1 MKKLSIIATCMALA
15 LSYAFAGCSST
26 ETTASQSDST
36 QASTAA
42 SGAGADSQDASANW
56 YFDLDGVKIFMNA
69 PAAPVLSALGEA
81 KSSYEAPS
89 CAFDGMDVVYSYPG
103 FDLLTFSNGGDAIVS
118 GVVLRDDTVTT
129 VEGLFIG
136 SDTAAVENTYGK
148 VEDGANNIR
157 VQKGNCELLVI
168 LTDGYVS
175 SIQYIAK

>member
-15 LSYAFAGCSST
+15 LSFAFAGCSST
-26 ETTASQSDST
+26 ETTAASDST
-36 QASTAA
+36 QASATSSAA
-42 SGAGADSQDASANW
+42 DAGSQDASANW
-56 YFDLDGVKIFMNA
+56 YFDCNGTKIFMNA

-168 LTDGYVS
+168 LTDGAVS